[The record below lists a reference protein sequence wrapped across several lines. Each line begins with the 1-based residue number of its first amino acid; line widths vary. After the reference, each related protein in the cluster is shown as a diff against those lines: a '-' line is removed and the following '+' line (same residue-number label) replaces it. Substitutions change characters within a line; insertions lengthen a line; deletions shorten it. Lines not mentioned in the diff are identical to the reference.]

1 MENATQPVPLIEL
14 RDIRKRYGG
23 NGTPEVEVLKGVSL
37 SIHAG
42 EFVAIVG
49 ASGSGKSTLM
59 NILGCLDRPSSGS
72 YHFAGHDVAEL
83 DSDEQAWLRRE
94 AFGFVFQGYHLIPSA
109 SAQENVEMPAI
120 YAGIPASE
128 QHTRARALLERL
140 GLAERTANRPHQL
153 SGGQQQRVSIAR
165 ALMNGGHIILADE
178 PTGALDSHSGAEV
191 MALLDELAS
200 QGHVVILIT
209 HDRDVA
215 ARAKRIIEVR
225 DGEIVSDSAN
235 DERPAHPSAGVERHL
250 QADDLSQ
257 RLAEGSSEPSGAWR
271 AELLEAVRAAWR
283 VMWINRFRTALTLLG
298 IIIGVASVVVMLAV
312 GEGSKRQVMA
322 QMGAFGSNIIYLSG
336 YSPNPRAPMGI
347 VSSDD
352 VAAIA
357 TLPQVKKVMPVNGG
371 ELVVRYGNIDY
382 HAYVGGN
389 NTDFPEILNWPV
401 AEGSYFTERDE
412 DAATTVAVIGYK
424 VRKKLFGSANPIGR
438 YILIENVPFQ
448 VIGVLAEKGSSS
460 GDKDADNRIAIPYS
474 AASIRLFGTRN
485 PEYVIIAAA
494 DAQRVHQAER
504 AIDQLML
511 RLHRGQRDYELTNNA
526 AMIQAEAKT
535 QNTLSLMLGSIAAIS
550 LLVGG
555 IGVMNIMLMTVRERT
570 REIGIR
576 MATGARQGDILR
588 QFLTEAA
595 MLSVVGGLAGIA
607 LALCIGGVLL
617 LGQVAVAFSCRPS
630 SAPSVARWSPDWC
643 SASCRR
649 ARPPSWTRWPPW
661 PANDGHVHEKS
672 FPDFRLPAARR
683 LRQHAGAPRQRPGRA
698 PSVAL
703 PGGRA
708 QRCQR
713 HPPVVE
719 GLRRAG
725 TGQPAA
731 TRPAEQPGPRRSG
744 GPRAPGPGLGGDRRR
759 AVAAGAE
766 CDARRQPAETPAR
779 LRL

>member
-120 YAGIPASE
+120 YAGTPASE
-128 QHTRARALLERL
+128 RHTRARALLERL

-494 DAQRVHQAER
+494 DAQRVHQAE
-504 AIDQLML
+504 
-511 RLHRGQRDYELTNNA
+511 
-526 AMIQAEAKT
+526 AKT

-617 LGQVAVAFSCRPS
+617 LGQVAVAFSL
-630 SAPSVARWSPDWC
+630 SAIVGAFSCALVTGLVFGFMPAR
-643 SASCRR
+643 
-649 ARPPSWTRWPPW
+649 
-661 PANDGHVHEKS
+661 K
-672 FPDFRLPAARR
+672 AAQ
-683 LRQHAGAPRQRPGRA
+683 LDP
-698 PSVAL
+698 
-703 PGGRA
+703 
-708 QRCQR
+708 
-713 HPPVVE
+713 
-719 GLRRAG
+719 
-725 TGQPAA
+725 
-731 TRPAEQPGPRRSG
+731 
-744 GPRAPGPGLGGDRRR
+744 
-759 AVAAGAE
+759 VAALAS
-766 CDARRQPAETPAR
+766 Q
-779 LRL
+779 